1 MEWDKNPGFFYHPT
15 KIMLKKIALR
25 KSYYFFNTMHL
36 FVTGRETVDKADGVK
51 CCVVSSSCVWNSIYD
66 QFYCNLL
73 SCIKSHPICYNGEWE
88 IRLKDMNS
96 EILGFLEFLCQTT
109 FSFEDGRHYLCQ
121 GMIDFRCC

>member
-1 MEWDKNPGFFYHPT
+1 
-15 KIMLKKIALR
+15 
-25 KSYYFFNTMHL
+25 MHL

-51 CCVVSSSCVWNSIYD
+51 CCVVSSSCLWNSIYD
-66 QFYCNLL
+66 QFYRNLL

-109 FSFEDGRHYLCQ
+109 FSFEDGRHCLCRLCLNFL
-121 GMIDFRCC
+121 DVNNRNNVLRCIGGRRRCKFNKALAVWVSSH